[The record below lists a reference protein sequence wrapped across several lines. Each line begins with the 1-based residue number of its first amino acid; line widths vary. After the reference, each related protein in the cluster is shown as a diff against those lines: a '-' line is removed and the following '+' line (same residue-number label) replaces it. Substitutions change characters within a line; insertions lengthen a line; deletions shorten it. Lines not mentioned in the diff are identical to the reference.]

1 MNEALRAMIESGA
14 VTLEDLVEAINGH
27 EGRAT
32 AARDVIVA
40 ARCEL
45 CGRGFPQQPQ
55 DNRLASDHGHRVAC
69 YRIPCRRE
77 LKRLQNAESR
87 ERRRK
92 RSAAG

>member
-1 MNEALRAMIESGA
+1 MNEVLKAMMESGA

-45 CGRGFPQQPQ
+45 CGRGFPQQTQ
-55 DNRLASDHGHRVAC
+55 DSRLAEAHGHRVVC

-77 LKRLQNAESR
+77 LKRLQNAEGR
-87 ERRRK
+87 ARRRK
-92 RSAAG
+92 PSTS